1 MQVVELSGG
10 VGGARLARGLDAI
23 AEVDLTVVVNVGD
36 DLPTHGLYVAP
47 DLDTMVYTLA
57 GLEGPNGWGRADDSF
72 IANTELARF
81 GVDNTFRLGDL
92 DLALKI
98 FRTHRL
104 GIGETLAEVTDKVR
118 SGFGIEAS
126 ILPASNDPIR
136 TMVTT
141 RDGERLTFQEYF
153 VGRGHR
159 DPVREVEFAGAGAA
173 APAPR
178 VVEAIGAA
186 DLVVIGPSNP
196 PLSIWPILAIPA
208 IEEAVH
214 RQPRVI
220 AVSPLI
226 GGKALKGPAD
236 SVMAD
241 LGLGAGTQ
249 AVLTS
254 YRDLIDTLIVDSSD
268 DADTGLFDGVE
279 VVARDTR
286 IPGLQEARRL
296 AEAILGS

>member
-1 MQVVELSGG
+1 
-10 VGGARLARGLDAI
+10 
-23 AEVDLTVVVNVGD
+23 
-36 DLPTHGLYVAP
+36 
-47 DLDTMVYTLA
+47 
-57 GLEGPNGWGRADDSF
+57 
-72 IANTELARF
+72 
-81 GVDNTFRLGDL
+81 
-92 DLALKI
+92 
-98 FRTHRL
+98 
-104 GIGETLAEVTDKVR
+104 
-118 SGFGIEAS
+118 
-126 ILPASNDPIR
+126 
-136 TMVTT
+136 MVTT

-196 PLSIWPILAIPA
+196 PLSIWPILAVPD
-208 IEEAVH
+208 IEGVVRDH
-214 RQPRVI
+214 PRVI

-249 AVLTS
+249 AVLAS
-254 YRDLIDTLIVDSSD
+254 YRHLIDILIVDRSD
-268 DADTGLFDGVE
+268 DTDTGQFDGVE

-286 IPGLQEARRL
+286 IPGLREARLL